1 MIIASNNQGK
11 ITEIKELLTNYEI
24 KSLKEAN
31 INIDIPEDGTT
42 FYDNALK
49 KAQAIY
55 NLTKTPILADDS
67 GLCIKYLNNWPGVE
81 THRFLNGTD
90 RDRNNYILNKMKDI
104 PKDERTCE
112 FICTLIYY
120 DGTNIIEG
128 KGVLEGTISETP
140 KGSNGFGF
148 DEIFLL
154 ENNKTLAEISLEEKN
169 KISARHKA
177 LVDLKNKLQELEDKS
192 WKRKED

>member
-11 ITEIKELLTNYEI
+11 INEIKNLLTNYKI
-24 KSLKEAN
+24 QSLKEAN
-31 INIDIPEDGTT
+31 INIDILEDGKT

-49 KAQAIY
+49 KAKEIY
-55 NLTKTPILADDS
+55 NITQTPVLADDS
-67 GLCIKYLNNWPGVE
+67 GLCIKTLNNWPGVE
-81 THRFLNGTD
+81 TNRFLKGTD

-104 PKDERTCE
+104 PKDKRTCE
-112 FICTLIYY
+112 FMCTLIYY

-128 KGVLEGTISETP
+128 KGVLQGAISETP
-140 KGSNGFGF
+140 KGNNGFGF

-154 ENNKTLAEISLEEKN
+154 ENNKTLAELSLEEKN

-177 LVDLKNKLQELEDKS
+177 LVVLKNKLQEIEDKL
-192 WKRKED
+192 